1 MKMPKCFASSKVLIG
16 FNQSKKHI
24 QKGIGGTV
32 YLGCDV
38 SQTIADQIRMLC
50 KLHHLE
56 LRDCYTMHQLGCMCG
71 IDVGCG
77 VCVVLS

>member
-1 MKMPKCFASSKVLIG
+1 MKMPECFASSKVLIG

-24 QKGIGGTV
+24 QKGLGGTV

-38 SQTIADQIRMLC
+38 SRAIAEQIRALC
-50 KLHHLE
+50 EVHRLE
-56 LRDCYTMHQLGCMCG
+56 LKDCYTMHQLGRLCG
-71 IDVGCG
+71 IDVECS